1 MLSFLTDLFKG
12 DFSNLG
18 SDITHAPESLAKHP
32 SELYEA
38 AAGTAAAGLT
48 ALTFGADLPALG
60 AFGGAFGAGDA
71 GASAGGAGLDALI
84 GGSDAASSLP
94 SDALSFADTGAG
106 SAGQT
111 LYGAGT
117 MGPFDPTAAA
127 GTPGSG
133 FAGPVAPTV
142 GSTPAG
148 FAPTDAELAGA
159 PTGQGV
165 APSGGGNSWSDFL
178 GTLGTNTK
186 NYLATPQGA
195 FQVAGIGAG
204 AAGLGYELFKGQQ
217 PPPYAPNLTQTANQL
232 GQEGQVLQNY
242 LQSGTLPPA
251 LQAQLNQATAAA
263 KARAVSNAAA
273 NGLPTDPSQNTQLAS
288 EFAQIDTNAVASMGG
303 VQTALLQQGLAATGI
318 STGIYESLNQIQTE
332 QNQQMMQAIANFA
345 AAWGGG
351 FKISNTQNQTK
362 ATT

>member
-1 MLSFLTDLFKG
+1 LFKG

-94 SDALSFADTGAG
+94 SDALSIANTGAG

-111 LYGAGT
+111 LYAEGT
-117 MGPFDPTAAA
+117 VGPFSPSAAA
-127 GTPGSG
+127 GTPGSA
-133 FAGPVAPTV
+133 FAGPPV
-142 GSTPAG
+142 PAG
-148 FAPTDAELAGA
+148 FDAGA
-159 PTGQGV
+159 P
-165 APSGGGNSWSDFL
+165 APAPAGGGGGWSDFL
-178 GTLGTNTK
+178 SNLGTNTK
-186 NYLATPQGA
+186 NYLATPQGL
-195 FQVAGIGAG
+195 FNVAGIGAG

-232 GQEGQVLQNY
+232 GQEGQVLQSY

-251 LQAQLNQATAAA
+251 LQAQLNEATAAA

-303 VQTALLQQGLAATGI
+303 VQTALLQQGLAATGV
-318 STGIYESLNQIQTE
+318 SSGIYESLNQIQTE
-332 QNQQMMQAIANFA
+332 QNQQLMQAIANMA
-345 AAWGGG
+345 AALSGGP
-351 FKISNTQNQTK
+351 KISNAQSQIPK
-362 ATT
+362 AA

>member
-1 MLSFLTDLFKG
+1 LFKG

-94 SDALSFADTGAG
+94 SDALGFADAGAG

-111 LYGAGT
+111 LYAEGT
-117 MGPFDPTAAA
+117 VGPFSPSAAV
-127 GTPGSG
+127 GTPGSA
-133 FAGPVAPTV
+133 FAGPPV
-142 GSTPAG
+142 PAG
-148 FAPTDAELAGA
+148 FDAGAVGA
-159 PTGQGV
+159 PTG
-165 APSGGGNSWSDFL
+165 APAVGGGGLPDWLTGAASKAGS
-178 GTLGTNTK
+178 
-186 NYLATPQGA
+186 YLATPQGA
-195 FQVAGIGAG
+195 LQAAGIGVAG
-204 AAGLGYELFKGQQ
+204 AGLGYEFLKGQQ
-217 PPPYAPNLTQTANQL
+217 PPPYGPQLNQTAQQL
-232 GQEGQVLQNY
+232 GQEGQVLQSY

-251 LQAQLNQATAAA
+251 LQAQLNEATAAA

-303 VQTALLQQGLAATGI
+303 VQTALLQQGLAATGV
-318 STGIYESLNQIQTE
+318 SSGIYESLNQIQTE
-332 QNQQMMQAIANFA
+332 QNQQLMQAIANMA
-345 AAWGGG
+345 AALSGGP
-351 FKISNTQNQTK
+351 KISNAQSQIPK
-362 ATT
+362 AA